1 MTQQQDPD
9 AVPRSDSITMLG
21 AGIGVESDNGL
32 AIRLVGRNLTDENR
46 YTFVF
51 PTPFLP
57 AGNAMAQSER
67 PRTVALQVS
76 YQY

>member
-1 MTQQQDPD
+1 VR
-9 AVPRSDSITMLG
+9 ALG
-21 AGIGVESDNGL
+21 VKSGNGFSVR
-32 AIRLVGRNLTDENR
+32 IVGRNLTDENR

-57 AGNAMAQSER
+57 AGNANAQSER

-76 YQY
+76 YEY

>member
-1 MTQQQDPD
+1 M
-9 AVPRSDSITMLG
+9 PRADSITMLG

-57 AGNAMAQSER
+57 AGNANAQSER

-76 YQY
+76 YRY

>member
-1 MTQQQDPD
+1 MY
-9 AVPRSDSITMLG
+9 G
-21 AGIGVESDNGL
+21 AGIGVESANGL
-32 AIRLVGRNLTDENR
+32 SIRLIGRNLTDENR

-57 AGNAMAQSER
+57 AGNANAQSER

-76 YQY
+76 YEY